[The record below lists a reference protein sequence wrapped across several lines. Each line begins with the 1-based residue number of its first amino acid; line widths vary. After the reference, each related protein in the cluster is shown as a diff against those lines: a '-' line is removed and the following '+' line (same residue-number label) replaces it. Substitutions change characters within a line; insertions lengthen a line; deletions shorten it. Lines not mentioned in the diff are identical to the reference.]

1 MGGRR
6 STPSSARER
15 YYRRRVRRTGVIL
28 ASALVLAVVVGG
40 VLAYPA
46 LAPVVGDEPNQTVTP
61 TQTPVLSQA
70 TESTM
75 TEVAATE
82 VVEPTPI
89 AAIPTQGQLVPPSD
103 DPQIL
108 YYTTAGDSLA
118 VVSAHFGVGMDE
130 ILPNTLNREGF
141 LDPGTLLII
150 PNELNTTSSSSK
162 LLPDSEVT
170 FSPSTVDFDIEA
182 FINEAGGYL
191 STYKDDSHS
200 LVMMTGAQIINRIAL
215 EYSINP
221 RLVLAFLEYESGWV
235 YGQPQT
241 SNEVNYPMGYISSG
255 DDNLYAQ
262 AAWFASNVMDGYYGW
277 WEGRTLVVLFDEGDV
292 VRIAPDLNSGTVGLM
307 HAFAALYDYEDW
319 SQALYGENNFLDFY
333 ESMMGNPW
341 IRAQAVE
348 PLIPVD
354 TEQPEMILP
363 FEIGRLWAFTGGP
376 HAAWSL
382 ADIRAALD
390 FAPAS
395 AESGCVESTAWVV
408 ASIPGLITRSEN
420 GVVVIDMDGD
430 GYEQTGW
437 TVLYLH
443 VATKDRIEVGT
454 WVEVGDRIGH
464 PSCEGGRATGT
475 HIHIARRYN
484 GEWIPADGPLP
495 FVLSGWQAKAAT
507 QSYEGWLIRG
517 DEVIYSNTASTYE
530 SQITR
535 NE

>member
-6 STPSSARER
+6 STPSSARQR
-15 YYRRRVRRTGVIL
+15 YYRRRVKRTGVML
-28 ASALVLAVVVGG
+28 ASALVMALVVCG
-40 VLAYPA
+40 VIAYPA
-46 LAPVVGDEPNQTVTP
+46 LAPVSGLISEQTPFPTRTP
-61 TQTPVLSQA
+61 T
-70 TESTM
+70 
-75 TEVAATE
+75 TE
-82 VVEPTPI
+82 VVETEAPVTTPI

-108 YYTTAGDSLA
+108 YYTTAGDSLE
-118 VVSAHFGVGMDE
+118 VVSAHFGVGMDD
-130 ILPNTLNREGF
+130 ILPTSLEREGF
-141 LDPGTLLII
+141 LAPGTLLII
-150 PNELNTTSSSSK
+150 PNELNVTSSSSK

-191 STYKDDSHS
+191 STYKDDRHS
-200 LVMMTGAQIINRIAL
+200 LVTMTGAEIINRVAL

-241 SNEVNYPMGYISSG
+241 TNEAKYPMGYISSNDEG
-255 DDNLYAQ
+255 LYAQ
-262 AAWFASNVMDGYYGW
+262 ASWFASNVMDGYYGW
-277 WEGRTLVVLFDEGDV
+277 WEGRTLVVLFDAGDV
-292 VRIAPDLNSGTVGLM
+292 IRLAPDLNSGTVGLM
-307 HAFAALYDYEDW
+307 HAFAALYDYESW
-319 SQALYGENNFLDFY
+319 SQVLYGENNFLDFY
-333 ESMMGNPW
+333 ESMLGNPW
-341 IRAQAVE
+341 IRSQEVE

-354 TEQPEMILP
+354 TVQPEMILP
-363 FEIGRLWAFTGGP
+363 FEVGRLWAFTGGP
-376 HAAWSL
+376 HAAWSV

-395 AESGCVESTAWVV
+395 DESGCVESDAWVV

-437 TVLYLH
+437 TLLYLH
-443 VATKDRIEVGT
+443 IATKDRIAVGT

-475 HIHIARRYN
+475 HVHIARRYN

-507 QSYEGWLIRG
+507 QNYAGWLING
-517 DEVIYSNTASTYE
+517 DDVIYANANSTYV

-535 NE
+535 DE